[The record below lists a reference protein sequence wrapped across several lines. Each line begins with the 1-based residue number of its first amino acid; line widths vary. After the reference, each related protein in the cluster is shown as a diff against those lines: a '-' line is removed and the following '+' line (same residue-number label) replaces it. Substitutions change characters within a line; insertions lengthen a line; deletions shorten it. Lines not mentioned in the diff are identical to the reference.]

1 MKTTELTKKIRP
13 FPNKL
18 IQLVAVAIAA
28 ISLAVMFVTSLATAQ
43 TPAAASKPKQETK
56 TTTTA
61 TAKPEPLSGT
71 ELWTMNC
78 SRCHITRTPGEFTA
92 AQWQTI
98 MRHMRIRANLPA
110 AQAREIQKYFEA
122 SAGK

>member
-1 MKTTELTKKIRP
+1 MKTTEPSKKIFRL
-13 FPNKL
+13 PNQL
-18 IQLVAVAIAA
+18 IQFFAIAIA
-28 ISLAVMFVTSLATAQ
+28 TISSAVLFVTSLAQ
-43 TPAAASKPKQETK
+43 TPTAASKTKQETK

-61 TAKPEPLSGT
+61 KTQPEPLSGA
-71 ELWTMNC
+71 ELWTMHC